1 MAERRKPR
9 VAVVFG
15 GRSSEHAIS
24 CVSAG
29 SVLRAIDREAWDVVP
44 VGITRE
50 GRWVL
55 APDDPAMLEIRGTV
69 LPEVDAAGA
78 SVVFAGDPTARGL
91 VVSEPGEPPRVLGE
105 VDVVFPLLHGPYGE
119 DGTLQ
124 GLLELAGVPYV
135 GSGVLA
141 SAAAMDKAV
150 MKVLLLGAGL
160 PVGAY
165 VVVPPERSATKDG
178 TDRALAEARASLRLP
193 VFVKPARAGSSVG
206 ISKIADWGD
215 LEAAVEAAREHDP
228 KVLIEE
234 GVLGRE
240 IECGVLQ
247 DAEGALEASVCA
259 EIRVV
264 GGQEFYDFAAKYLS
278 DATEFDVPADLPI
291 EVSDRVRDLALA
303 AFVALGC
310 EGGARVDFF
319 VGDDDAILVNE
330 VNTIPGFTPVSMF
343 PRVWAASGVDYPE
356 LVDRLLRAAL
366 ARPTGLR

>member
-1 MAERRKPR
+1 M
-9 VAVVFG
+9 
-15 GRSSEHAIS
+15 
-24 CVSAG
+24 
-29 SVLRAIDREAWDVVP
+29 
-44 VGITRE
+44 
-50 GRWVL
+50 
-55 APDDPAMLEIRGTV
+55 
-69 LPEVDAAGA
+69 
-78 SVVFAGDPTARGL
+78 
-91 VVSEPGEPPRVLGE
+91 LGE

-160 PVGAY
+160 PVGPY

-178 TDRALAEARASLRLP
+178 TDRALAEARSSLRLP

-206 ISKIADWGD
+206 ITKVADWSD
-215 LEAAVEAAREHDP
+215 LDAAVATAREHDP

-278 DATEFDVPADLPI
+278 DATEFDVPADLPT
-291 EVSDRVRDLALA
+291 EVSERVRELALA
-303 AFVALGC
+303 AFGALGC

-319 VGDDDAILVNE
+319 VGDDGAILVNE